1 MSSYRPI
8 LTNAERQRNARLK
21 ELLANRTKV
30 HQNQEKGVNQETKPM
45 YLTPAQFEKMKDL
58 QKEGLSREDAV
69 DWVLENIK

>member
-1 MSSYRPI
+1 MRPI
-8 LTNAERQRNARLK
+8 LTNAERQRNARVK

-30 HQNQEKGVNQETKPM
+30 PQNEEKGVNQGTKPM